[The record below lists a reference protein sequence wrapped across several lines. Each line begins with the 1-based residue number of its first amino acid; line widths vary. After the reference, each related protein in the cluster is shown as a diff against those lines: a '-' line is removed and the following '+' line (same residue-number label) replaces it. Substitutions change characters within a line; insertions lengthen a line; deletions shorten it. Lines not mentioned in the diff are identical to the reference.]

1 MRPIDLVEHVIS
13 RSSTISKVT
22 VDNLRD
28 ALIVEF
34 KSNGAKYEFYGVP
47 DDVVKEMLAAE
58 SVGAYFQRHIRNGGY
73 EFSKL

>member
-1 MRPIDLVEHVIS
+1 MPIDLVEHVIS

-47 DDVVKEMLAAE
+47 DDVVKEMLGAE